1 MGSVGIFMGFLK
13 EINGLGSRKPTVLK
27 TAAIHGA

>member
-1 MGSVGIFMGFLK
+1 MGFLK